1 MKHKKYERIFIYAFI
16 VAFSLSFAGL
26 AHCEDYSKFPS
37 GPINYIVSL
46 PPGSTGDLVARFIG
60 KAAEKYL
67 GQPIVVINKPGAGNT
82 IGAAALAASKPDGYT
97 VGYAAPS
104 AMLIAPYMEKLP
116 YRPLE
121 NFQFL
126 LQFTEAPFAIVVKND
141 SPFKSF
147 KDLIEFAKKNPGK
160 VSYGTTG
167 ANSIVHLTM
176 LQIIKKEKGI
186 QFRHVAFKGGPETQA
201 AILGGHV
208 SFGASDFNFAL
219 LEAKEIRLLAMMA
232 DKRNPFYPDVPT
244 LTELGYGLPDVPP
257 APIYHCIAVPKGV
270 PDEIRVKLEKAF
282 TQAMKEP
289 VFLNGLKDI
298 RFQPVYKNS
307 KEFTEYMKYY
317 YDFYGNVLKDMGLRK
332 H

>member
-1 MKHKKYERIFIYAFI
+1 MKNAKFGKIFICVF
-16 VAFSLSFAGL
+16 VVVLSLSVGSP

-37 GPINYIVSL
+37 RPINYIVSL

-67 GQPIVVINKPGAGNT
+67 GQPVVVINKPGAGNT

-97 VGYAAPS
+97 VGYTAPS
-104 AMLIAPYMEKLP
+104 AMLTAPFVEKLP
-116 YRPLE
+116 YKPLE
-121 NFQFL
+121 DFQWL
-126 LQFTEAPFAIVVKND
+126 LQFTEAPFAIVVKNN
-141 SPFKSF
+141 STFKSF
-147 KDLIEFAKKNPGK
+147 KDLIEYARKNPEK

-176 LQIIKKEKGI
+176 LQIIKKEKGLK
-186 QFRHVAFKGGPETQA
+186 FRHIPFRGGPETQA

-208 SFGASDFNFAL
+208 DFGASDFNFTL
-219 LEAKEIRLLAMMA
+219 LEAKEIRLLAMLGE
-232 DKRNPFYPDVPT
+232 KRNPFYPDVPT
-244 LTELGYGLPDVPP
+244 LTELGYGRPEVPP

-270 PDEIRVKLEKAF
+270 PDEIRAKLEKAF

-307 KEFTEYMKYY
+307 KEFTEYIKFY
-317 YDFYGNVLKDMGLRK
+317 YDFYGKVLKDMGLRK
-332 H
+332 Y